1 MEVAGGVTLVA
12 AVVTA
17 LAAGAV
23 AAYEVALVGVAQ
35 EEAQGRARFRH
46 QTGVEAHCPTFQST
60 KVDRQALS
68 KNGARMVKLW
78 RSRCL
83 CR

>member
-46 QTGVEAHCPTFQST
+46 KTG
-60 KVDRQALS
+60 
-68 KNGARMVKLW
+68 
-78 RSRCL
+78 
-83 CR
+83 